1 MRACVIVIAA
11 LLAGCGSAQSAD
23 EAAVRHTV
31 QHWIDAVV
39 DHDDAAACA
48 ELSTHLRKQIERH
61 LLGEGV
67 AGSCGTWAAKYV
79 SPRHPASRRDAQI
92 TAIRIGKARASVQ
105 LKAPGVPDGG
115 ARLVK
120 ERGEWRID
128 NY

>member
-1 MRACVIVIAA
+1 MRAWVIVVAA
-11 LLAGCGSAQSAD
+11 FLAGCGSAHSAD
-23 EAAVRHTV
+23 ETAVRHTV
-31 QHWIDAVV
+31 QHWTDAVV
-39 DHDDAAACA
+39 DHDDATACA

-79 SPRHPASRRDAQI
+79 SPQHPASHREAHV
-92 TAIRIGKARASVQ
+92 TAIRIGKAQASVQ
-105 LKAPGVPDGG
+105 LKAPGVPDAG

-120 ERGEWRID
+120 ERGQSRID